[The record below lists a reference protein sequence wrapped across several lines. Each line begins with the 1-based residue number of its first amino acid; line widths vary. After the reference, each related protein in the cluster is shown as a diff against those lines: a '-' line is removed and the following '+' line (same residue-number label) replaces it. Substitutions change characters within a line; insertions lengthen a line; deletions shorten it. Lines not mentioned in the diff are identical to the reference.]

1 MILYFFKVVL
11 LVRVMWKMGVKNLIL
26 INVVGGINF
35 KYEVGDVMIVKDYI
49 NLFGFCGINFLMGIN
64 DDR

>member
-1 MILYFFKVVL
+1 M

-35 KYEVGDVMIVKDYI
+35 KYKVGDVMIVKDYI